1 MSFAVYSE
9 SFYLANN
16 PDVQQA
22 VNAGIFTSGLNH
34 FQIFGLVEGRVQVS
48 PFYDEAT
55 YLLNNPDV
63 AAAVSNR
70 SLTSGLQHFI
80 ALGEA
85 EGRVNISPLWNENTY
100 LSLNPDVA
108 GAVNSGLLSSGL
120 QHFLALGQA
129 EGRPGG
135 IPNVS
140 LTPAGFNEESYL
152 AINPD
157 VRTAVES
164 GVLSSGLAHY
174 QSFGQFEPNRG
185 GVFLG
190 TSGSDTI
197 NAFGQ
202 ATGILGVGISN
213 ITPLGIGG
221 LDGIPTSLGIGEIDT
236 LIGGPGV
243 DIFNLGLGIT
253 PLRTTPQKLY
263 VGQGNLDYALIKNF
277 QLEQDL
283 ILLAGEPREYRFD
296 AAEGNFL
303 ISNAGGDL
311 VGIVEG
317 ISNLQIRNIFDDGTF
332 ILSGGEGTVIT
343 EVPGFND
350 SVYLAVNRDV
360 AAAVEAGVFASG
372 LAHYQQFGQNEGRV
386 GVFTGSSGSD
396 EVTGFGPN
404 TSLVGVS
411 VSVVADSP
419 NQDVV
424 ITSQGTGQ
432 VDVLVGG
439 PGVDTFILG
448 TGISFANSVIQ
459 PFYVGNGNE
468 DYALIRNFE
477 PGKDQIQLAGNPE
490 EYTFQASDGNF
501 NIFRNPGDLVG
512 IVEGVTNIEV
522 TQTFTTGRFLMS

>member
-1 MSFAVYSE
+1 MSFAVFNE

-22 VNAGIFTSGLNH
+22 VNAGIFTSGLSH
-34 FQIFGLVEGRVQVS
+34 FQIFGLEEGRVRVS

-80 ALGEA
+80 QSGEA

-108 GAVNSGLLSSGL
+108 GAVNTRLLASGL

-129 EGRPGG
+129 EGRAGAP
-135 IPNVS
+135 PVS
-140 LTPAGFNEESYL
+140 LTPAGFNEAGYL

-157 VRTAVES
+157 VRTAVQS

-174 QSFGQFEPNRG
+174 QSFGQFEPNRA

-202 ATGILGVGISN
+202 ATGILGVGLSN

-221 LDGIPTSLGIGEIDT
+221 LDGIPTSLGVGEIDT

-243 DIFNLGLGIT
+243 DIFNLGIGIT
-253 PLRTTPQKLY
+253 PLKPNSQKLY
-263 VGQGNLDYALIKNF
+263 VGQGNLDYALLKNF

-296 AAEGNFL
+296 AAAGNFL
-303 ISNAGGDL
+303 ISTAGGDL

-317 ISNLQIRNIFDDGTF
+317 VSNLQIRNIFDDGTF

-350 SVYLAVNRDV
+350 SVYLAVNQDV

-396 EVTGFGPN
+396 EITGFGPN
-404 TSLVGVS
+404 TSMVGVS

-439 PGVDTFILG
+439 TGVDTFILG

-459 PFYVGNGNE
+459 PFYIGNGNE
-468 DYALIRNFE
+468 DYAVIRNFE
-477 PGKDQIQLAGNPE
+477 PGKDQIQLGGNPE
-490 EYTFQASDGNF
+490 EYTFQAADGNL

-512 IVEGVTNIEV
+512 IVEGVSNLEV

>member
-1 MSFAVYSE
+1 MSLAVYNE

-16 PDVQQA
+16 PDIQQA
-22 VNAGIFTSGLNH
+22 VNSGIFTSGLSH
-34 FQIFGLVEGRVQVS
+34 FQIFGLGEGRVQVS

-55 YLLNNPDV
+55 YLVNNPDV

-70 SLTSGLQHFI
+70 TLTSGLQHFI
-80 ALGEA
+80 QLGEA
-85 EGRVNISPLWNENTY
+85 EGRVSISPLWNESTY

-108 GAVNSGLLSSGL
+108 GAVNSGLLASGL
-120 QHFLALGQA
+120 QHFLALGNA
-129 EGRPGG
+129 EGRPGV
-135 IPNVS
+135 PNFS
-140 LTPAGFNEESYL
+140 QTPAGFNETAYL
-152 AINPD
+152 ALNPD

-185 GVFLG
+185 GVFFG
-190 TSGSDTI
+190 TPGSDTI

-202 ATGILGVGISN
+202 STGILGVGLSN

-221 LDGIPTSLGIGEIDT
+221 LDGIPTSLGVGEIDT
-236 LIGGPGV
+236 LIGGTGV
-243 DIFNLGLGIT
+243 EIFNIGIGIT
-253 PLRTTPQKLY
+253 PLKPNPQKLY

-296 AAEGNFL
+296 AANGNFL
-303 ISNAGGDL
+303 ISTAGGDL

-317 ISNLQIRNIFDDGTF
+317 ISNLQIRNIFDDSTF

-350 SVYLAVNRDV
+350 RVYLAVNRDV

-396 EVTGFGPN
+396 EITGFGQN
-404 TSLVGVS
+404 TTLVGVS
-411 VSVVADSP
+411 LSVVADSP

-439 PGVDTFILG
+439 TGGDTFVLG

-459 PFYVGNGNE
+459 PFYIGNGNE

-477 PGKDQIQLAGNPE
+477 PGKDQIQLGGNPE

-512 IVEGVTNIEV
+512 IIEGVTNLEV

>member
-1 MSFAVYSE
+1 MSFAVFNE
-9 SFYLANN
+9 SFYLTNN

-22 VNAGIFTSGLNH
+22 VNAGIFTSGLSH
-34 FQIFGLVEGRVQVS
+34 FQTFGLGEGRVRVS

-55 YLLNNPDV
+55 YLLNNPDI

-70 SLTSGLQHFI
+70 ALTSGLQHFI

-108 GAVNSGLLSSGL
+108 GAVNTGLLASGL
-120 QHFLALGQA
+120 QHFLALGQG
-129 EGRPGG
+129 EGRAGAPSF
-135 IPNVS
+135 S
-140 LTPAGFNEESYL
+140 LSPAGFNEQAYL

-174 QSFGQFEPNRG
+174 QSFGQFEPNRA

-190 TSGSDTI
+190 TPGSDTI

-202 ATGILGVGISN
+202 ATGILGVGLAN

-221 LDGIPTSLGIGEIDT
+221 LDGIPTSLGVGEIDT

-253 PLRTTPQKLY
+253 PLKPNPQKLY
-263 VGQGNLDYALIKNF
+263 VGQGNLDYALVKNF

-296 AAEGNFL
+296 AADNNFF
-303 ISNAGGDL
+303 ISTAGGDL

-317 ISNLQIRNIFDDGTF
+317 ITNLQIRNIFDDGTF

-350 SVYLAVNRDV
+350 TIYLAVNQDV
-360 AAAVEAGVFASG
+360 AAAVEEGVFPSG
-372 LAHYQQFGQNEGRV
+372 LAHYEAFGQNEGRV

-396 EVTGFGPN
+396 VITGFGQN
-404 TSLVGVS
+404 TTLVGVS

-459 PFYVGNGNE
+459 PFYIGNGNE

-490 EYTFQASDGNF
+490 DYTFQAADGNL

-512 IVEGVTNIEV
+512 IVEGVTNIGV

>member
-1 MSFAVYSE
+1 MSFAVYNE

-16 PDVQQA
+16 SDIQQA
-22 VNAGIFTSGLNH
+22 VNAGIFTSGLSH
-34 FQIFGLVEGRVQVS
+34 FQIFGLGEGRVQVS

-55 YLLNNPDV
+55 YLRNNPDV
-63 AAAVSNR
+63 GIAVSNGT
-70 SLTSGLQHFI
+70 LTSGLQHFI
-80 ALGEA
+80 LLGEA
-85 EGRVNISPLWNENTY
+85 EGRVNISPLWNESTY
-100 LSLNPDVA
+100 LTLNPDVA
-108 GAVNSGLLSSGL
+108 GAVNSGLLASGL
-120 QHFLALGQA
+120 QHFLALGNA
-129 EGRPGG
+129 EGRQGAPSF
-135 IPNVS
+135 S
-140 LTPAGFNEESYL
+140 LSPAGFNEAAYL
-152 AINPD
+152 AINPE

-174 QSFGQFEPNRG
+174 QIFGQFEPNRA

-190 TSGSDTI
+190 TPRSDTI

-202 ATGILGVGISN
+202 ATAIIGVGLSN

-221 LDGIPTSLGIGEIDT
+221 LDGIPTSLGVGEIDT
-236 LIGGPGV
+236 LIGGSGGN
-243 DIFNLGLGIT
+243 IFSLGFGIT
-253 PLRTTPQKLY
+253 PLQPTQQKLY
-263 VGQGNLDYALIKNF
+263 VGQGNRDYALIKNF

-283 ILLAGEPREYRFD
+283 IVLAGEPREYRFD
-296 AAEGNFL
+296 GANGNFL
-303 ISNAGGDL
+303 ISTAGGDL

-317 ISNLQIRNIFDDGTF
+317 ISNLQIRNIFNDGTF
-332 ILSGGEGTVIT
+332 VLSGGEGSLIT

-360 AAAVEAGVFASG
+360 AAAVEAGGLPSG

-386 GVFTGSSGSD
+386 GVFTGSSGND
-396 EVTGFGPN
+396 EITGFGQN
-404 TSLVGVS
+404 TSLVGVGLT
-411 VSVVADSP
+411 VVANSP

-439 PGVDTFILG
+439 TGGDTFVLG

-459 PFYVGNGNE
+459 PFYIGNGNE
-468 DYALIRNFE
+468 DYAVIRNFE
-477 PGKDQIQLAGNPE
+477 PGKDRIQLGGNPS
-490 EYTFQASDGNF
+490 EYTFQASDGNL

>member
-1 MSFAVYSE
+1 MSFAVYNE
-9 SFYLANN
+9 TFYLANN
-16 PDVQQA
+16 LDVQQA
-22 VNAGIFTSGLNH
+22 VNAGIFTSGLSH
-34 FQIFGLVEGRVQVS
+34 FQIFGLGEGRVQVS
-48 PFYDEAT
+48 QFYDEAT

-80 ALGEA
+80 LLGEA
-85 EGRVNISPLWNENTY
+85 EGRVNISPVWNESTY
-100 LSLNPDVA
+100 LSLNSDVA
-108 GAVNSGLLSSGL
+108 GAVNSGLLASGL

-135 IPNVS
+135 PNIS
-140 LTPAGFNEESYL
+140 LTPAGFNESAYL
-152 AINPD
+152 AINAD

-174 QSFGQFEPNRG
+174 QSFGQFEANRA
-185 GVFLG
+185 GVFSG
-190 TSGSDTI
+190 TRGSDTI

-202 ATGILGVGISN
+202 ATGIIGVGLSN

-221 LDGIPTSLGIGEIDT
+221 LDGNPTSLGVGEIDT

-243 DIFNLGLGIT
+243 DIFNLGFGIT
-253 PLRTTPQKLY
+253 PLKPTPQKLY
-263 VGQGNLDYALIKNF
+263 IGQGNLDYALIKNF

-296 AAEGNFL
+296 AANGNFL
-303 ISNAGGDL
+303 ISTAGGDV

-317 ISNLQIRNIFDDGTF
+317 VSNLQIRNIFNDGTF
-332 ILSGGEGTVIT
+332 LLSGGEGSLIT

-350 SVYLAVNRDV
+350 SVYLAVNQDV

-386 GVFTGSSGSD
+386 GVFTGSNGSD
-396 EVTGFGPN
+396 EITGFGQN
-404 TSLVGVS
+404 TSLVGVGLT
-411 VSVVADSP
+411 VVANSP

-424 ITSQGTGQ
+424 IASQGTGQ
-432 VDVLVGG
+432 VDVLIGS
-439 PGVDTFILG
+439 PGADTFVLG
-448 TGISFANSVIQ
+448 TGISFANSTIQ
-459 PFYVGNGNE
+459 PFYIGNGNA

-477 PGKDQIQLAGNPE
+477 PGKDQIQLGGNPG
-490 EYTFQASDGNF
+490 EYTFQAANGNL

-512 IVEGVTNIEV
+512 IVEGVTNIGV